1 MSIDKYNV
9 SQGQQSVKRGR
20 PFKGQKKDDKQQRKR
35 NWLFVIYPGDSA
47 PDNWRELLQ
56 GLCVEGCVSPL
67 HDKDINEVDEE
78 QKKAHRHVMLCY
90 DGPVSYEQ
98 VKKISCDMLHGTAP
112 IPCNSMRG
120 SVRYFLHMDNPEKA
134 QYSVSDMISLSGFD
148 VEAALDVSG
157 AMLREA
163 VQQMQLFI
171 IQEGITEFCDFAD
184 WCLVNNLE
192 WHTVLCE
199 KRTMFFERYIRSR
212 RYKGSSVKDEGKG

>member
-1 MSIDKYNV
+1 MSIDKHSV
-9 SQGQQSVKRGR
+9 SHEEKKNKRGR
-20 PFKGQKKDDKQQRKR
+20 PVKSATEKRQDKKR
-35 NWLFVIYPGDSA
+35 NWLFVIYPGESA
-47 PDNWRELLQ
+47 PENWREMLQ
-56 GLCVEGCVSPL
+56 GLHMEGCVSPL
-67 HDKDINEVDEE
+67 HDQDINEVDEE
-78 QKKAHRHVMLCY
+78 QKKAHRHVMLCF
-90 DGPVSYEQ
+90 DGPTTYET
-98 VKKISCDMLHGTAP
+98 VKAISCDMLHGTAP

-134 QYSVSDMISLSGFD
+134 QYSIDDMIPLSGFD

-163 VQQMQLFI
+163 VRQMQLFI
-171 IQEGITEFCDFAD
+171 MQEGITEFCDFAD

-212 RYKGSSVKDEGKG
+212 RHKPGPVHQDNEK